1 MSPVLAVADP
11 VLARHLEF
19 AREGTPTAHLHAL
32 PAERLQDPASRCPVP
47 DGSPMRGLSCDT
59 RVN

>member
-1 MSPVLAVADP
+1 MSLVLAVVDP

-32 PAERLQDPASRCPVP
+32 PAERLQDPASRCPALMAHP
-47 DGSPMRGLSCDT
+47 
-59 RVN
+59 RVV